1 MEKLC
6 SFDVNKIP
14 KRVNIATMTLHCK
27 IKDIEINFSN
37 IFDTIEPEKENIGY
51 MEFRDKIKRHPDV
64 KIQKTRSK
72 KKSTFQNSMS
82 IYVLGIK
89 YVHVNFFRNG
99 TIHITGAKSI
109 DDVYASI
116 GNMFSRLERSNV
128 DNNLYVGD
136 LVLDSIK
143 ISMINV
149 NVALDYTLN
158 KSLFKKILYERN
170 IECLYNKTQNI
181 SLKYPVKDNVIT
193 IIIHMS
199 SIIISRCRNEE
210 EITMSY
216 NFVKNLLDSTRR
228 DIFYISVE
236 DICEKNDRIR
246 QLIM

>member
-6 SFDVNKIP
+6 SFDVSKIP
-14 KRVNIATMTLHCK
+14 DKVNIATMTLHCK
-27 IKDIEINFSN
+27 IKDIEINFAN
-37 IFDTIEPEKENIGY
+37 LFDTIEPEKENIAY
-51 MEFRDKIKRHPDV
+51 MEYRDKIKSHPEV
-64 KIQKTRSK
+64 KIHKTRAK

-82 IYVLGIK
+82 IYVFGIK

-109 DDVYASI
+109 EDVYTSI
-116 GNMFSRLERSNV
+116 RNMFSRLEKGNAG
-128 DNNLYVGD
+128 NKLYVGE
-136 LVLDSIK
+136 LVLESIK

-170 IECLYNKTQNI
+170 IDCLYNKTQNI

-210 EITMSY
+210 EIVLSY

-228 DIFYISVE
+228 DIFYITVE
-236 DICEKNDRIR
+236 EICEKNERIR